1 MALRQ
6 GLLLSRHHRCLIGPL
21 WAESPVT
28 HTAEAAMAG
37 NCPLLPVYG
46 GHGGRVWVAC
56 EKVRTRCLFVSSWGL
71 SPSAWM
77 SLRCCCCC
85 PLAVGGGAAPQGEEP
100 ELSPEPH
107 KESGLKHERSHLKD
121 RERLCWKQHA
131 VWVCSLNFVQ
141 CTNVNRPL
149 WRM

>member
-1 MALRQ
+1 MQLYGGVSLPKATSAHLPNLTQTCLGEREVATHQVGHDLKHTELIKKQKKTSSGIFCSFIRLTHYLSPVKPLVEQGMALRQ

-56 EKVRTRCLFVSSWGL
+56 EKVRTRCLFVSS
-71 SPSAWM
+71 
-77 SLRCCCCC
+77 
-85 PLAVGGGAAPQGEEP
+85 
-100 ELSPEPH
+100 
-107 KESGLKHERSHLKD
+107 
-121 RERLCWKQHA
+121 
-131 VWVCSLNFVQ
+131 
-141 CTNVNRPL
+141 
-149 WRM
+149 